1 MRPILLHGQNFFEWT
16 GLDVYTLII
25 ALIVFVYVMTR
36 YSKVKSFIEA
46 ERKISEVPTF
56 HDWKSKR
63 KYKKEE
69 RLSKKKIKDRYNRAD
84 ELLIVIGLMSVVLVI
99 MGLKEFAFPA
109 LVIVANASGTRIPP
123 RTPILGRFSHDL
135 DVLWNAMC
143 NSSLHQITDELGRL
157 NRILIFKSYFTFL
170 PFIGTKIK
178 EDPQMLLLLKVKKAE
193 HRYLWVLLI
202 NYLKVVIAAYLIA
215 VVLSMAIPG
224 YDMLSFAR
232 TFMILP
238 FAIPIGYISSIM
250 SLNLLKMIVRENPV
264 EREVTGKK
272 ESFLLKRFMGGMK
285 EREEWIVSSDFVK
298 RTGSRY
304 ASMESE
310 QTSQGKYQ

>member
-56 HDWKSKR
+56 HDRKSKR

-69 RLSKKKIKDRYNRAD
+69 RLSKKKIKDRYNRAH

-143 NSSLHQITDELGRL
+143 NSSLHQITDELGRI
-157 NRILIFKSYFTFL
+157 NRILKFKSYFTFL

-178 EDPQMLLLLKVKKAE
+178 EDPEMLLLLKMKKAE
-193 HRYLWVLLI
+193 HRYLWILLI
-202 NYLKVVIAAYLIA
+202 NYLKVVFMIYLIA
-215 VVLSMAIPG
+215 VVIAQTIPEYASMSSVYAIFLS
-224 YDMLSFAR
+224 
-232 TFMILP
+232 P
-238 FAIPIGYISSIM
+238 FAAPLGYITCIM
-250 SLNLLKMIVRENPV
+250 SLNLLKMVVRENPV
-264 EREVTGKK
+264 EREVSNKK
-272 ESFLLKRFMGGMK
+272 DSFLLKRFMSDMK

-310 QTSQGKYQ
+310 QPPQGKYQ